1 MQSGIT
7 DYIADYI
14 SSVVNNDEPSSLAE
28 IEKFMTS
35 EDVREGNLSMDEF
48 HSFLNRRKVY
58 YFVEM
63 RRFDEAVAIL
73 DELKKDPAQAE
84 WANSE
89 LEYIG
94 EIRPE

>member
-1 MQSGIT
+1 
-7 DYIADYI
+7 
-14 SSVVNNDEPSSLAE
+14 
-28 IEKFMTS
+28 
-35 EDVREGNLSMDEF
+35 MDEF

-63 RRFDEAVAIL
+63 RWYDEAVAIL